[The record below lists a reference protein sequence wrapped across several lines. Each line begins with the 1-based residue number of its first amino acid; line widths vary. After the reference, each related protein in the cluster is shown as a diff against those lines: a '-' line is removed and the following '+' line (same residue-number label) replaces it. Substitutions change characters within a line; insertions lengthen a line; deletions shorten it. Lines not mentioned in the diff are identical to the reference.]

1 MFWVNFAYLI
11 IKWSEG
17 KYYIGYVE
25 SVQWFYDFVLY
36 ILSGWFS
43 LTFLPLLIS
52 LLGIIGKEERRFP
65 HYSNKDDKY
74 VYTEIDSVYFECVVA
89 DGSYHRYVGMHHQS
103 GYIFKDGGFADYVH
117 KLSLP

>member
-1 MFWVNFAYLI
+1 M
-11 IKWSEG
+11 
-17 KYYIGYVE
+17 
-25 SVQWFYDFVLY
+25 LY

-103 GYIFKDGGFADYVH
+103 GYIFKDGAC
-117 KLSLP
+117 SLGCSLCECGLFQKIQICVV

>member
-1 MFWVNFAYLI
+1 M
-11 IKWSEG
+11 
-17 KYYIGYVE
+17 
-25 SVQWFYDFVLY
+25 
-36 ILSGWFS
+36 
-43 LTFLPLLIS
+43 TFLPLLIS

-103 GYIFKDGGFADYVH
+103 GYIFKDVHVALAVACVSAAFSKRYRYVWCSMALLIMFISFLCH
-117 KLSLP
+117 KDML